1 MVLTDIDWEYP
12 NMYSDRPGD
21 KANFVSLLNDIKS
34 MLGSRY
40 LVTTAI
46 AAGAWRTG
54 QAYNIPGVFAAVD
67 FVNLMTYDMHGG
79 WEGKTGIH
87 APLYKSSLDNTDSN
101 VDAAVKLLVNAGVN
115 KNKLIMGIPTYGN
128 AFTLSNPSNNRVG
141 APASGAG
148 SLTYYQ
154 ICSALRSNSL
164 TEVWDDSQKVPYAFR
179 GTQWVG
185 YDNVRSVNEK
195 ALYINSNQLGGAM
208 FWAVDDDDYNNVCG
222 GGKYP
227 LISKVYSIV
236 VGGSVSDTQPVSREH
251 IYRKII

>member
-1 MVLTDIDWEYP
+1 
-12 NMYSDRPGD
+12 MYSDRPND
-21 KANFVSLLNDIKS
+21 KANFVSLLQEIKRV
-34 MLGSRY
+34 LGSRY

-54 QAYNIPGVFAAVD
+54 QAYNILGVFGAVD

-87 APLYKSSLDNTDSN
+87 APLYRSSLDNTDSN
-101 VDAAVKLLVNAGVN
+101 VDAAVKLLLNAGVD
-115 KNKLIMGIPTYGN
+115 KNKLVMGIPTYGN
-128 AFTLSNPSNNRVG
+128 AFTLYDQSNNKVG

-148 SLTYYQ
+148 SLTYFD
-154 ICSALRSNSL
+154 ICGRLKSNSL

-195 ALYINSNQLGGAM
+195 ALYINRNQLGGAM

-227 LISKVYSIV
+227 LISKVYNIV
-236 VGGSVSDTQPVSREH
+236 VGGSSGDSNTVSVEVFF
-251 IYRKII
+251 KK